1 MNNLDSRYTPI
12 SMWGYFGYNILF
24 GLPIIGFIILI
35 VFALGHHNVNV
46 KNYARSFFCSF
57 ILVIILVVVLLSTG
71 ILTSILN
78 NLAS

>member
-35 VFALGHHNVNV
+35 VFALGHRNVNV
-46 KNYARSFFCSF
+46 KNYARSFFFSF

-71 ILTSILN
+71 ILASILN
-78 NLAS
+78 SIGG

>member
-35 VFALGHHNVNV
+35 VFA
-46 KNYARSFFCSF
+46 
-57 ILVIILVVVLLSTG
+57 
-71 ILTSILN
+71 
-78 NLAS
+78 

>member
-1 MNNLDSRYTPI
+1 MDNLDSRYTPI

-46 KNYARSFFCSF
+46 KNYARSFFCGF
-57 ILVIILVVVLLSTG
+57 ILVIILSLILLSTG

-78 NLAS
+78 SIGG

>member
-1 MNNLDSRYTPI
+1 MDNLDSKYTPI

-46 KNYARSFFCSF
+46 KNYARSFFCGF
-57 ILVIILVVVLLSTG
+57 ILVIILSLILLSTG

>member
-1 MNNLDSRYTPI
+1 MNNLDSKYTPI

-46 KNYARSFFCSF
+46 RNYARSFFCGF
-57 ILVIILVVVLLSTG
+57 ILVAILLVILLSSG
-71 ILTSILN
+71 ILLGILEN
-78 NLAS
+78 FGG

>member
-1 MNNLDSRYTPI
+1 MNNLDSKYTPI

-46 KNYARSFFCSF
+46 KNYARSFFCGF
-57 ILVIILVVVLLSTG
+57 ISVIILSLILLSTC
-71 ILTSILN
+71 ILGSILN
-78 NLAS
+78 NLAG

>member
-1 MNNLDSRYTPI
+1 MDNLDSRYTPI

-46 KNYARSFFCSF
+46 KNYARSFFCGF
-57 ILVIILVVVLLSTG
+57 ILVIILVVTLLSTG
-71 ILTSILN
+71 ILASILN

>member
-1 MNNLDSRYTPI
+1 MDNLDSRYTPI

-46 KNYARSFFCSF
+46 KNYARSFFCGF
-57 ILVIILVVVLLSTG
+57 ILVIILSLILLSTG

-78 NLAS
+78 NLVS

>member
-46 KNYARSFFCSF
+46 KNYARSFFCGF
-57 ILVIILVVVLLSTG
+57 ISVIILSLILLSTG
-71 ILTSILN
+71 ILGSILN
-78 NLAS
+78 NLAG

>member
-35 VFALGHHNVNV
+35 AFALGHHNVNV

-71 ILTSILN
+71 ILASILN
-78 NLAS
+78 SIGG

>member
-1 MNNLDSRYTPI
+1 MDNLDSKYTPI

-46 KNYARSFFCSF
+46 KNYARSFFCGF
-57 ILVIILVVVLLSTG
+57 ILVIILSLILLSTG
-71 ILTSILN
+71 ILGSILN
-78 NLAS
+78 NLAG

>member
-1 MNNLDSRYTPI
+1 MDNLDSKYTPI

-46 KNYARSFFCSF
+46 KNYARSFFCGF
-57 ILVIILVVVLLSTG
+57 ILVIILSLILLSTG
-71 ILTSILN
+71 ILGSVLN
-78 NLAS
+78 NLAG